1 MPTPTRIATILD
13 RPYLGDMHTLR
24 MLGGIGLSGPDG
36 GEVDALLRQPKHL
49 ALLAYLA
56 LPRPGSW
63 HRRDSML
70 GTFWPEHD
78 QARARASLRSAI
90 FTLRRLLPKGAI
102 ISRGGDDLSLD
113 AASITSDVAALSED
127 LMAGRYHEALA
138 CYKGELLPG
147 MFVNDAPGFQEWLE
161 HERRRVQG
169 LAQKAAAQLADRMT
183 REGNLTAAIAALRR
197 GTELAPDDEL
207 TARQLILLLDRVG
220 DRAQAFAVYERFRTH
235 VSNEF
240 GVRPSAE
247 TVALMDSVRTRR
259 EARPATSSVLYA
271 PTSTTSVAAS
281 PPTGTESPSD
291 AVVRASA
298 PDPRAPIGAAAV
310 SVHPVRTRWLLAATM
325 IVTIAVGWVGARA
338 KGLASAATTTRS
350 LVVLPMVNETGDPAL
365 AYIASGIAD
374 GVARRLEGIGG
385 IIIRS
390 GARSDWPDSTRNDM
404 RTIGREF
411 GSTVLVKSHIR
422 RIGDSLEVSASV
434 VDASTLEE
442 RAVAARR
449 FPTTRIQD
457 AESRLAADVAGAVF
471 RTPLP
476 AVKSSADRRVNDESY
491 RLMLEGWHRLQS
503 NPNSP
508 ERLGQ
513 PERHG
518 IARTFFARAVEI
530 DPLNARAWSG
540 LSSVWGALAAVDDVP
555 FDDGY
560 ERSSAA
566 AMQALSLDSLQGMAW
581 ANLAIMRALKYRDL
595 SVGLPLLRRAEMV
608 EPSNP
613 GIFRIRSSLLRHAH
627 LFDQARDADRVAR
640 SLDPLSSVFIDHEA
654 STELC
659 ANRPNAA
666 LSLYASELAMS
677 PTDRLA
683 LTGMTRTLAMLG
695 RYDDAIIWW
704 RRYALT
710 TGDTALSRGLAT
722 ATGRDGYWRMQHAKG
737 RQRLAVLKRRGGQAL
752 PFRLMQAHF
761 ASGDADAGFI
771 ALNTALAAGT
781 RALYRLP
788 CMPDLD
794 EFRDTPRYAGAL
806 ARIGTIRVR

>member
-1 MPTPTRIATILD
+1 M
-13 RPYLGDMHTLR
+13 
-24 MLGGIGLSGPDG
+24 
-36 GEVDALLRQPKHL
+36 
-49 ALLAYLA
+49 
-56 LPRPGSW
+56 
-63 HRRDSML
+63 
-70 GTFWPEHD
+70 
-78 QARARASLRSAI
+78 
-90 FTLRRLLPKGAI
+90 
-102 ISRGGDDLSLD
+102 
-113 AASITSDVAALSED
+113 
-127 LMAGRYHEALA
+127 
-138 CYKGELLPG
+138 
-147 MFVNDAPGFQEWLE
+147 
-161 HERRRVQG
+161 
-169 LAQKAAAQLADRMT
+169 

-197 GTELAPDDEL
+197 GTELDQDDEV
-207 TARQLILLLDRVG
+207 TARQLILLLDRAG

-235 VSNEF
+235 LSNEF

-247 TVALMDSVRTRR
+247 TVALIDAVRTRR
-259 EARPATSSVLYA
+259 EAQPGASSAPYA
-271 PTSTTSVAAS
+271 PTFTAAAAAAR
-281 PPTGTESPSD
+281 PADCESARD
-291 AVVRASA
+291 EVVRASPPGTHA
-298 PDPRAPIGAAAV
+298 PRGAASMAT
-310 SVHPVRTRWLLAATM
+310 HPVRTRWLLAAAL
-325 IVTIAVGWVGARA
+325 IVTVAMGWVAARA

-350 LVVLPMVNETGDPAL
+350 LIVLPMVNETGDPRL
-365 AYIASGIAD
+365 AYIASGIAE

-390 GARSDWPDSTRNDM
+390 GARSDWPDSTRNDL

-411 GSTVLVKSHIR
+411 GSTVLLKSRIR
-422 RIGDSLEVSASV
+422 RAGDSLEVSAAV

-442 RAVAARR
+442 RTVAARR
-449 FPTTRIQD
+449 FPLTRIQD
-457 AESRLAADVAGAVF
+457 AESRLAADIAGAVF

-476 AVKSSADRRVNDESY
+476 AATSTADRRVDEESY

-503 NPNSP
+503 NPNAP

-518 IARTFFARAVEI
+518 VARTFFSRAVEI

-560 ERSSAA
+560 ERASAA
-566 AMQALSLDSLQGMAW
+566 AMKALSLDSLQGMAW

-595 SVGLPLLRRAEMV
+595 SVGLPLLRKAQLV

-640 SLDPLSSVFIDHEA
+640 SLDPLSSVFLDHEA

-659 ANRPNAA
+659 ANRPSAA
-666 LSLYASELAMS
+666 LSLYESELAMN

-683 LTGMTRTLAMLG
+683 LTGITRTLAMLG
-695 RYDDAIIWW
+695 RYDEAIMWW
-704 RRYALT
+704 RRNAVT
-710 TGDTALSRGLAT
+710 IGDTALSRALAT
-722 ATGRDGYWRMQHAKG
+722 VKGREGYWRVRHAKG
-737 RQRLAVLKRRGGQAL
+737 RQRLAALERRGGHDL

-771 ALNTALAAGT
+771 ALDKALAVGT

-794 EFRDTPRYAGAL
+794 EFRDTPRYADAI
-806 ARIGTIRVR
+806 ARIGTMRVR